1 MLCALTAAQ
10 IRSAEPTASLR
21 GRFELRRTNSARSAT
36 ARRLAWP
43 RAAFATLTPLTVSQ
57 PSSPTASG
65 AAVPNS
71 SNTWIGDLRAGFL
84 VFLIALPLCLGIAM
98 ASGFPP
104 VAGVMTAIVGGLV
117 VTPLG
122 SAPLTIKGPAAG
134 LIVIAIGAVTELG
147 QGDIAV
153 GYPRALAVGV
163 VAAAIQILFALMRTA
178 TIGIA
183 MSPSVVHGMLAAI
196 GVIIFSKQ
204 AHTVVG
210 VAPQAKTPLGLLAE
224 IPHSIANANPEILT
238 LGGLALVVLFGWPLL
253 RTSWS
258 KLVPAPLIV
267 LAIAVPLGMYFDLP
281 HSHDYIFLS
290 GHYHVGPE
298 FLVKLPGSLLDAV
311 RYPDFSVITSAT
323 SIRYIVMFALVGTI
337 ESTLSVLA
345 VDAMDPAKRASNLNR
360 DLLALGVGNLVS
372 SAIGGL
378 PMISEIV
385 RSRANIDAGARS
397 SKANFVHGALLLA
410 FVAAAPGLL
419 QTIPLAAL
427 GAMLVYTG
435 TRLASPKEFSHS
447 WHLGLDQFLIFVTTL
462 VVTLAVDILVGVGV
476 GLLLKL
482 LLHWMRGA
490 DPIKLFRPKILDQRN
505 GDTLSVAI
513 HGAAAFPSLLGL
525 RKRLSQLAPDVR
537 NVIVDLRESVLVDHT
552 FLARVEAMSNELP
565 NVRVEVLV
573 HEQMKSASGH
583 AQATRWRA
591 RS

>member
-1 MLCALTAAQ
+1 VSHSTSAAAPPA
-10 IRSAEPTASLR
+10 SAPA
-21 GRFELRRTNSARSAT
+21 
-36 ARRLAWP
+36 
-43 RAAFATLTPLTVSQ
+43 
-57 PSSPTASG
+57 
-65 AAVPNS
+65 S
-71 SNTWIGDLRAGFL
+71 SNSWLGDLRAGFL
-84 VFLIALPLCLGIAM
+84 VYLIALPLCLGIAM

-104 VAGVMTAIVGGLV
+104 IAGVMTAIVGGLV

-134 LIVIAIGAVTELG
+134 LIVIALGAVTELG
-147 QGDIAV
+147 QGDMSV

-163 VAAAIQILFALMRTA
+163 VAAGIQIVFALVRTA

-210 VAPQAKTPLGLLAE
+210 VTPQAKTPLGLVAE
-224 IPHSIANANPEILT
+224 IPHSFANANPEILS
-238 LGGLALVVLFGWPLL
+238 LGAIALVVLFGWPLL
-253 RTSWS
+253 RTRWS
-258 KLVPAPLIV
+258 KLIPAPLIV
-267 LAIAVPLGMYFDLP
+267 LAIAVPVGLYYGLP
-281 HSHDYIFLS
+281 HSHDYDFLT

-298 FLVKLPGSLLDAV
+298 LLVKLPGSLLDAV
-311 RYPDFSVITSAT
+311 RYPDFSVITSAV

-345 VDAMDPAKRASNLNR
+345 VDAMDPSKRASSLNR

-397 SKANFVHGALLLA
+397 SKSNFLHGALLLA

-435 TRLASPKEFSHS
+435 TRLASPKEFTHA
-447 WHLGLDQFLIFVTTL
+447 WHLGLDQFAIFVTTL
-462 VVTLAVDILVGVGV
+462 IVTLAVDILVGVGV
-476 GLLLKL
+476 GLALKL
-482 LLHWMRGA
+482 LLHWVRGA
-490 DPIKLFRPKILDQRN
+490 DPIKLFRTKLVDQRS
-505 GDTLSVAI
+505 GDTLTVAI
-513 HGAAAFPSLLGL
+513 VGAAAFPSLLGL
-525 RKRLSQLAPDVR
+525 RKRFQ
-537 NVIVDLRESVLVDHT
+537 
-552 FLARVEAMSNELP
+552 
-565 NVRVEVLV
+565 
-573 HEQMKSASGH
+573 
-583 AQATRWRA
+583 
-591 RS
+591 